1 MPSLLLY
8 GILALSI
15 MAAIGTGVYKVK
27 QWGADE
33 VRAEW
38 NEANRVARE
47 KEQARAAKAAETKEK
62 GDAKAKVVFRTIYK
76 DVDRV
81 VVEYRDKS
89 CLESDGLRIAR
100 SAILGQIAP
109 ASEPDK
115 PMRPAAGPDG
125 RDSSQRP

>member
-47 KEQARAAKAAETKEK
+47 KEQARAAKAADTKEK
-62 GDAKAKVVFRTIYK
+62 GDAKATVVYRTIRQN
-76 DVDRV
+76 VDRV
-81 VVEYRDKS
+81 VVEYRDRA
-89 CLESDGLRIAR
+89 CLESEGLAAAR
-100 SAILGQIAP
+100 QAISGVLTESQSR
-109 ASEPDK
+109 SEDLQK
-115 PMRPAAGPDG
+115 K
-125 RDSSQRP
+125 